1 MTFEKTIPK
10 AAAVRVSG
18 ATPTKASPLPGEIA
32 VRRDL
37 IDSAVR
43 EINRLYVTKG
53 LEAARGIG
61 EYVLRTFFDGK
72 TQNFHKRG
80 KKHVSFRKL
89 AEQDELR
96 VSYGF
101 VWKCV
106 AFVDQLKVLPSDL
119 ANALPVTHHT
129 LLLPVHDEKTKI
141 VLARK
146 AVRENLSKRELA
158 SEVRRIRKQKSNGDT
173 RRGRPPTPPIARLL
187 HSFGRLAVLARSKEM
202 ADNGDLRGLPPE
214 KVRTML
220 GEAERHLATMHALV
234 ERLRRRINDVAAEE
248 MGHGSM

>member
-1 MTFEKTIPK
+1 MTFERPIPRT
-10 AAAVRVSG
+10 ATVRASRVTL
-18 ATPTKASPLPGEIA
+18 AKASPLPGETA

-43 EINRLYVTKG
+43 ELNRIYVTKG
-53 LEAARGIG
+53 LDAARGIG
-61 EYVLRTFFDGK
+61 EHVLRTFFDGK
-72 TQNFHKRG
+72 VENFRKRG
-80 KKHVSFRKL
+80 RKHVSFRKL

-129 LLLPVHDEKTKI
+129 LLLPVHDEKTKV

-146 AVRENLSKRELA
+146 AVRENLTKRELA
-158 SEVRRIRKQKSNGDT
+158 LEVRRIRKQKSDGGK
-173 RRGRPPTPPIARLL
+173 RRGRPPTPPVVRVLQ
-187 HSFGRLAVLARSKEM
+187 SFGRVALLARSKDV
-202 ADNGDLRGLPPE
+202 AGRDLDDLSPE
-214 KVRTML
+214 QMRIMIT
-220 GEAERHLATMHALV
+220 ETERDLTTMHALI
-234 ERLRRRINDVAAEE
+234 ERLRRQLDDAPAAE
-248 MGHGSM
+248 MGHGSL